1 MVEIEELLRPKPTK
15 RQRQAKILTIDI
27 ERRAGLAYA
36 WEPKTKYIPPNNWA
50 RWPSLLCFAAKW
62 LYRPMQ
68 FYSVWDDGPEAMRKA
83 AWDLY
88 DQADAV
94 ITYNGV
100 RFDNKHLRSEWI
112 TANMPQPRPWKDID
126 LFAEVRRSLGFE
138 SKSLDQVCQRL
149 GIPGKT
155 GAYNIHEAEAAI
167 DGDVQA
173 RRRMER
179 YNRGDVKATEAAY
192 LRMLGW
198 LPAHPVLGMD
208 TDELVC
214 TQCGATDL
222 NPNGWYRAVVLD
234 YALYRCQNCHANV
247 RSGHSKRVARTRNVR

>member
-1 MVEIEELLRPKPTK
+1 MEGRQLLTS

-36 WEPKTKYIPPNNWA
+36 WQPKTDYIPPSQWV

-62 LYRPMQ
+62 LTGPMQ
-68 FYSVWDDGPEAMRKA
+68 FFSLWGDGLDGMRQA

-94 ITYNGV
+94 VTYNGV

-112 TANMPQPRPWKDID
+112 TADMPMPRPWKDID

-138 SKSLDQVCQRL
+138 SKSLDQVCKRL
-149 GIPGKT
+149 GIKGKS
-155 GAYNIHEAEAAI
+155 GKYSMEDSEAAVAG
-167 DGDVQA
+167 DGAAQ
-173 RRRMER
+173 RRMER
-179 YNRGDVKATEAAY
+179 YNRADVRATEAAY
-192 LRMLGW
+192 IRMLGW
-198 LPAHPVLGMD
+198 LPAHPVLGAD

-214 TQCGATDL
+214 CQCL
-222 NPNGWYRAVVLD
+222 SRELKPNGWYRAVVMD
-234 YALYRCQNCHANV
+234 YALYRCANCHANV
-247 RSGHSKRVARTRNVR
+247 RSGHAKRVARTRNVR